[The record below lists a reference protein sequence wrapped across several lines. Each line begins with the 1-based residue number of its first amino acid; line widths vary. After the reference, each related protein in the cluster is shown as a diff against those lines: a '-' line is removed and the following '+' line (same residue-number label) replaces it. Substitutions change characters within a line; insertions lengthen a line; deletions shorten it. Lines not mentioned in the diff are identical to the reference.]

1 LFALKVLMMVRRY
14 KRAKLGNWEPAL
26 RFTTGS
32 GKSATTVLQQS
43 AQGADD
49 AGKIGAFLVWYNS

>member
-1 LFALKVLMMVRRY
+1 MMVRRY